1 MEYSRVMGLTGLLII
16 ILIILNCVP
25 AGAADT
31 GRQKKP
37 ESGLHLSAGFGINSI
52 HYKSDDD
59 DSDPNPGINLKA
71 DVHWLF
77 DRRWAFEAS
86 SSIKFNEVE
95 DFRIWD
101 TLITM
106 GVRVNITGI
115 DLMKEISYGR
125 VFVGYSPTVV
135 YVGDGA
141 KDEFGDF
148 PRIHY
153 SGYAYGLGFGK
164 TYRTK
169 NGHYWYI
176 EMDVSNQRL
185 KLKESVVMDGITP
198 IIVERVTIKDNSR
211 LYSIYITVGWI
222 LF

>member
-1 MEYSRVMGLTGLLII
+1 MEYSRVRGFTGPLII
-16 ILIILNCVP
+16 ILIIINCAP
-25 AGAADT
+25 AEAVDT
-31 GRQKKP
+31 GRYKSP
-37 ESGLHLSAGFGINSI
+37 EPGLHLSAGFGINNI
-52 HYKSDDD
+52 YFKSDDD
-59 DSDPNPGINLKA
+59 NSDPNLGINLKA

-77 DRRWAFEAS
+77 GRRWALEAS
-86 SSIKFNEVE
+86 SSVKFNEVE
-95 DFRIWD
+95 DLRIWD

-106 GVRVNITGI
+106 GIRVNFTGI
-115 DLMKEISYGR
+115 DLMKEIFYGR

-141 KDEFGDF
+141 EDEFGDF

-153 SGYAYGLGFGK
+153 SGVAYGLGFGK

-169 NGHYWYI
+169 NGRYWYI
-176 EMDVSNQRL
+176 EMDLSKQRL

-198 IIVERVTIKDNSR
+198 IVVERVTIKDNSR
-211 LYSIYITVGWI
+211 LYSVYITVGWI